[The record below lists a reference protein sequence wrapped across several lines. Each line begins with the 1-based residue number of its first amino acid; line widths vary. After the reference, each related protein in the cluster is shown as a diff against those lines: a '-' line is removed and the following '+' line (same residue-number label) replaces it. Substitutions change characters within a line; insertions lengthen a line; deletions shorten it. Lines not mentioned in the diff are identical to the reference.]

1 MDLAELSIPSANPH
15 VVNAHPVAI
24 DATTQPRVRRF
35 GSTARWALTI
45 AATAAST
52 LALEAVAAAA
62 GVLLAESHV
71 LDGAHRS
78 VVLGFLAATYVVWA
92 AGLRVNLKANWRLLD
107 ETGTST
113 NALSK
118 MGFELA
124 RLRSCSPRAVRAA
137 SAVGYVV
144 TEIAKEAPYYAGA
157 FGTAL
162 VSSSVDAKDA
172 LIFLGGAN
180 LGAAVYEYGV
190 ARLVRGVLDTRSLRI
205 VRPRPSKSA
214 EPYAS
219 FDTDWR
225 PHEYLND
232 YYRVVEP
239 DEQATIAFF
248 VDALRDAEPDQPV
261 LLFGVG
267 PTLHHVFLAAEQA
280 IEIHLAEYL
289 PTNLREIERW
299 LAGAADAHDWS
310 PFVTYTLACEG
321 VAHPTADEIRDRED
335 VTRAKIT
342 ALLAGDARCAD
353 PLEGKGA
360 APYGTVISAYCADSA
375 TADTTTWETYMRH
388 IAGLVEPGGL
398 FITAAL
404 RRCSGYVVGG
414 KVFPSACVDEE
425 DLRRVLERDFDWDD
439 GVIEVCDLSADRM
452 ATQASSWHAYAESRS
467 RWRRGP
473 TNAMQMSGSTTS
485 ACPV

>member
-1 MDLAELSIPSANPH
+1 MDLAELSIPNANPH
-15 VVNAHPVAI
+15 VASAHPVTI
-24 DATTQPRVRRF
+24 DATTQPRARRL
-35 GSTARWALTI
+35 GSTTRWALTI
-45 AATAAST
+45 AATATST

-62 GVLLAESHV
+62 GALLAASHA

-78 VVLGFLAATYVVWA
+78 VVVGFLAATYVVWA

-118 MGFELA
+118 TGFELA
-124 RLRSCSPRAVRAA
+124 RLRSCSPRRVRAA

-162 VSSSVDAKDA
+162 VSSSVDSRDA
-172 LIFLGGAN
+172 LIFLGGSN

-190 ARLVRGVLDTRSLRI
+190 ARLVRSVLDSRSLRI
-205 VRPRPSKSA
+205 VRLRPSRST

-225 PHEYLND
+225 PHEYLTD
-232 YYRVVEP
+232 YYGLVEP

-248 VDALRDAEPDQPV
+248 VDAIRDAEPDQPV

-267 PTLHHVFLAAEQA
+267 PTLHHVFLAAEKVT
-280 IEIHLAEYL
+280 EIHLAEYL

-321 VAHPTADEIRDRED
+321 VANPTADEIRDRED
-335 VTRAKIT
+335 ATRAKIT
-342 ALLAGDARCAD
+342 VLLTGDARYAD

-414 KVFPSACVDEE
+414 KVFPSVCVDEE
-425 DLRRVLERDFDWDD
+425 DLRRVLQRDFDWED
-439 GVIEVCDLSADRM
+439 GVVEVCDLSAHRSHGYTSVVLARVRRKAIKM
-452 ATQASSWHAYAESRS
+452 A
-467 RWRRGP
+467 
-473 TNAMQMSGSTTS
+473 
-485 ACPV
+485 V

>member
-1 MDLAELSIPSANPH
+1 MDLAELSIPSTNPH
-15 VVNAHPVAI
+15 AANTQPVAF
-24 DATTQPRVRRF
+24 DAATQPRVGPF
-35 GSTARWALTI
+35 GSTARWGLTI

-52 LALEAVAAAA
+52 VALEAVATTA
-62 GVLLAESHV
+62 GVLLAASPF

-92 AGLRVNLKANWRLLD
+92 AGLRVNLKANWRLLE

-124 RLRSCSPRAVRAA
+124 RLRSCSPSAMRAA
-137 SAVGYVV
+137 SAVGYVLS
-144 TEIAKEAPYYAGA
+144 EIVKEAPYYAGA
-157 FGTAL
+157 FGAAL
-162 VSSSVDAKDA
+162 VSGSVDSKDA
-172 LIFLGGAN
+172 LIFVAGAN
-180 LGAAVYEYGV
+180 LGAALYEYEV
-190 ARLVRGVLDTRSLRI
+190 ARLVRSVLDTRSLRV
-205 VRPRPSKSA
+205 VRPNPSEPA
-214 EPYAS
+214 ESYAS

-232 YYRVVEP
+232 YYGVVEP

-267 PTLHHVFLAAEQA
+267 PTLHHVFLAAEKA
-280 IEIHLAEYL
+280 TEIHLAEYL
-289 PTNLREIERW
+289 PTNVQEIERW
-299 LAGAADAHDWS
+299 LAGASDAHDWS
-310 PFVTYTLACEG
+310 PFVAYTLACEG
-321 VAHPTADEIRDRED
+321 VDQPTADEIRDRED
-335 VTRAKIT
+335 TTRAKIT

-388 IAGLVEPGGL
+388 IAGLVAPGGL

-425 DLRRVLERDFDWDD
+425 DLRRVLEQDFDWDD
-439 GVIEVCDLSADRM
+439 GVIEVCDLSA
-452 ATQASSWHAYAESRS
+452 HRS
-467 RWRRGP
+467 HGYTSVVLAGVRRKSIGREHRR
-473 TNAMQMSGSTTS
+473 
-485 ACPV
+485 